1 MQAQDPAGPGGSGRD
16 PDRWGKAPAFLAA
29 ADLEALG
36 LTTAEVVAAIE
47 AAIRAQ
53 AAGALRTAPKAY
65 IQPGDGRMALAMLG
79 VDAELVVVKALVGN
93 AANKARGLPTVL
105 GSVLVLDGQS
115 GEPLALLDGAWITA
129 VRTAGLS
136 AVAARRLA
144 RADATTLGLI
154 GCGVQAHSHLAAFA
168 ELFPLRRVLVAGRG
182 AANRDAVLAA
192 VRARGLEAIAADAEA
207 ALAADIVVTSVDMGV
222 APFLDARHLRPGAFA
237 TMVDLAVPWLVAG
250 LEGFDRIAID
260 DLPQERL
267 AAKPMLP
274 LARVAGD
281 LADLVMGR
289 MLPRLDQAERTGFAF
304 RGIALG
310 DIALAGLVWRRLR

>member
-1 MQAQDPAGPGGSGRD
+1 MEVQEPQVPGGVRGS
-16 PDRWGKAPAFLAA
+16 APAFLSAA
-29 ADLEALG
+29 ALDALN
-36 LTTAEVVAAIE
+36 LTTAEVVDAIE

-79 VDAELVVVKALVGN
+79 IDAELVVVKALVAN
-93 AANKARGLPTVL
+93 AANKARGLPSVL
-105 GSVLVLDGQS
+105 GSVLVLDGRS
-115 GEPLALLDGAWITA
+115 GEPLALLDGAWVTA
-129 VRTAGLS
+129 LRTAGLS

-154 GCGVQAHSHLAAFA
+154 GCGVQAHSHLAAMA
-168 ELFPLRRVLVAGRG
+168 AMFPLRQVLVAGRG

-192 VRARGLEAIAADAEA
+192 VRARGLDAMAVDAEA
-207 ALAADIVVTSVDMGV
+207 ALAADIVVSSVDMGA
-222 APFLDARHLRPGAFA
+222 APFLDARQLRPGAFA
-237 TMVDLAVPWLVAG
+237 TMVDLAVSWQAEG
-250 LEGFDRIAID
+250 LGGFDRIAID

-267 AAKPMLP
+267 AERPMVP
-274 LARVAGD
+274 LARVGGD

-289 MLPRLDQAERTGFAF
+289 MPARLNEAERTGFAF